1 MRLQSLGVTFPH
13 SDHVGDYPAVFAM
26 WIFENFSRARPWQA
40 SPCVRAGILTRGV
53 INITGGG
60 VDDVSAP
67 DSRTTA
73 QFRGPRRGIGN
84 RLIAEFMLARLKDK
98 ENVAS
103 GGSRSGAINAAS
115 PAAPEGT
122 PGGGAPAALPG
133 RAALKKLAG
142 IGGVGP
148 KRPPDKL
155 SQPVILVLKKSVR
168 TRRLD
173 VMPPW
178 ECPTSENAADVLLA
192 DLIVDQIHDVLKI
205 LVVHRHHT
213 RVACS
218 GWRAPADI
226 SSHSP

>member
-1 MRLQSLGVTFPH
+1 
-13 SDHVGDYPAVFAM
+13 M

-40 SPCVRAGILTRGV
+40 SPCVGAGILTRGV

-73 QFRGPRRGIGN
+73 QFRGPRRGFGY
-84 RLIAEFMLARLKDK
+84 RLIAEFMLARLKD
-98 ENVAS
+98 ERECRVGRFAQWRPS
-103 GGSRSGAINAAS
+103 CSQPRGAGGNTWRRSA
-115 PAAPEGT
+115 
-122 PGGGAPAALPG
+122 AALPG

-155 SQPVILVLKKSVR
+155 SQPVILSLKKSVR

-178 ECPTSENAADVLLA
+178 ECPTSQNARMFCLP
-192 DLIVDQIHDVLKI
+192 I
-205 LVVHRHHT
+205 
-213 RVACS
+213 
-218 GWRAPADI
+218 
-226 SSHSP
+226 